1 MEYKYEERNKG
12 LILAGTLFDEGDL
25 EKQPSLEELREVYAK
40 AKAFDEIKIFVIS
53 KLKEKERETYTTL
66 NDYDYKL
73 YQAYENIDDIIQEYM
88 EDK

>member
-1 MEYKYEERNKG
+1 MTFE
-12 LILAGTLFDEGDL
+12 TLTVIELLLSVSNYPEDKCDKIRDELSTMD
-25 EKQPSLEELREVYAK
+25 KK

-53 KLKEKERETYTTL
+53 KLKEEERETYTTL